1 MTFQNLILTLQN
13 FWAERSC
20 AVMQSYDLECGA
32 GTFNPATF
40 LRVIGP
46 EPWSAAYV
54 EASRRP
60 KDGRYGENP
69 NRLQHYFQFQVI
81 LKPAPQN
88 SQELYLESLAAIGVD
103 PACHDIRFV
112 EDDWESPTLGAWG
125 LGWEV
130 WLNGMEVTQFTYFQQ
145 IGGVDLA
152 PASLELTYGL
162 ERLCMYLQEK
172 ESVYELMWNDHLT
185 YGQVYLQNEIE
196 QSRFNFELS
205 DPELL
210 FRQFSDYEREAFRL
224 ADLGLVMP
232 AYEYVMKSS
241 HAFNLLDARG
251 AISITERAAYIGRVR
266 KLASAVARLFA
277 AQREQMGYPLLRGG
291 Q

>member
-13 FWAERSC
+13 FWAERGC

-145 IGGVDLA
+145 IGGVDLS

-172 ESVYELMWNDHLT
+172 ESVYDLMWNDRLT

-277 AQREQMGYPLLRGG
+277 AQREEMGYPLLQGG